1 MYKAPRG
8 AFALKTMNKQLYIK
22 ILVIAGLLLY
32 PASIQADIILV
43 APSATSSSTVTAP
56 TMIVPTAKNAP
67 GLIILAATTT
77 IPATPVVI
85 NGDLN
90 KTVYITAYASV
101 PDETSDHPFITA
113 SGATVEDGVVA
124 ANFLP
129 FGTEIQIPSLFGDK
143 IFTVEDRTSQRFSGR
158 VDIWMATVTQAVD
171 FGIRKAKIVVLDSN
185 VAMQ

>member
-43 APSATSSSTVTAP
+43 APSATASSTVTAP

-67 GLIILAATTT
+67 GLITLAATTT
-77 IPATPVVI
+77 IPTTPAI
-85 NGDLN
+85 NGDLS
-90 KTVYITAYASV
+90 KTVYVTAYASV

-129 FGTEIQIPSLFGDK
+129 FGTEIQIPSLFGNK

-158 VDIWMATVTQAVD
+158 VDIWMASVDQAVD
-171 FGIRKAKIVVLDSN
+171 FGIRKAKIIVLDSN